1 MYDPGIYGEQGIPSS
16 FNHPGARFGAVGWYD
31 SVRQEYWLFG
41 GRGSPSNGFGMFL
54 ISIHPTTTKSQHR
67 NL

>member
-16 FNHPGARFGAVGWYD
+16 FNHPGAPYGVVLQYD

-41 GRGSPSNGFGMFL
+41 SFGRDGGFGFVF
-54 ISIHPTTTKSQHR
+54 H
-67 NL
+67 